1 MENSERFDYLVKYI
15 IIGDAAVGKS
25 NILLRFTEDKFI
37 GDHQCTLGVEFT
49 SKDISFDDKILKLQ
63 IWDTAGSEAF
73 RSIARAFYKN
83 TAVVII
89 VYDVG
94 DISTFENVSMWLK
107 ECKSENTN
115 NIVKLL
121 VSNKNDIP
129 EQRKVVN
136 PEKARELAEQEDMI
150 FLEVSAKTG
159 FNIKEIFEQSARVV
173 YQNIQ
178 NNIYDLS
185 SPMDGIRLSSQ
196 EVLPGA
202 IKLNSQDAKEKNKN
216 KNGHCC

>member
-1 MENSERFDYLVKYI
+1 MENKDRFDYLVKYI

-25 NILLRFTEDKFI
+25 NILLRYTEDKFI

-49 SKDISFDDKILKLQ
+49 TKEITFDDKILKLQ

-83 TAVVII
+83 TAVVVI

-94 DISTFENVSMWLK
+94 DISTFENVTMWLK
-107 ECKSENTN
+107 ECKNENTN
-115 NIVKLL
+115 NIVKMLI
-121 VSNKNDIP
+121 SNKNDIP

-159 FNIKEIFEQSARVV
+159 LNIREIFEQSAKAV
-173 YQNIQ
+173 YQNIK
-178 NNIYDLS
+178 NNVYDLS
-185 SPMDGIRLSSQ
+185 SPTDGIRLSS
-196 EVLPGA
+196 LSPGT
-202 IKLNSQDAKEKNKN
+202 IKIGPVEPNEKKSSY
-216 KNGHCC
+216 CC

>member
-1 MENSERFDYLVKYI
+1 MENSERFDYQVKYI

-25 NILLRFTEDKFI
+25 NILLRYTEDKFI

-49 SKDISFDDKILKLQ
+49 TKEISFDDKILKLQ

-83 TAVVII
+83 AAVVII

-107 ECKSENTN
+107 ECKNENTN

-121 VSNKNDIP
+121 ISNKNDIP
-129 EQRKVVN
+129 EERKVVN
-136 PEKARELAEQEDMI
+136 PEKAREFAEQEDMI

-159 FNIKEIFEQSARVV
+159 FNIKEVFEQSAKVV
-173 YQNIQ
+173 YQNIK

-185 SPMDGIRLSSQ
+185 SPMDGIRLNSQ
-196 EVLPGA
+196 AVLPGA
-202 IKLNSQDAKEKNKN
+202 IKLDSKDSKGKDKK
-216 KNGHCC
+216 KNGYCC

>member
-1 MENSERFDYLVKYI
+1 MENSERFDYQVKYI

-25 NILLRFTEDKFI
+25 NILLRYTEDKFI

-49 SKDISFDDKILKLQ
+49 TKEISFDDKILKLQ

-83 TAVVII
+83 AAVVII

-107 ECKSENTN
+107 ECKNENTN

-121 VSNKNDIP
+121 IPNKNDIP
-129 EQRKVVN
+129 EERKVVN
-136 PEKARELAEQEDMI
+136 PEKAREFAEQEDMI

-159 FNIKEIFEQSARVV
+159 FNIKEVFEQSAKVV
-173 YQNIQ
+173 YQNIK

-185 SPMDGIRLSSQ
+185 SPMDGIRLNSQ
-196 EVLPGA
+196 AVLPGA
-202 IKLNSQDAKEKNKN
+202 IKLDSKDSKGKDKK
-216 KNGHCC
+216 KNGYCC